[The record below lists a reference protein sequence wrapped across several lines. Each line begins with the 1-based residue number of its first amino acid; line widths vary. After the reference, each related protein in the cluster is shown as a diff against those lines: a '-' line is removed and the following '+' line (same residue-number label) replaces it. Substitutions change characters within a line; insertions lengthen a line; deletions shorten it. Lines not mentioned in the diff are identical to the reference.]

1 MAIWLIAPDQS
12 TTTMAETYVVQQ
24 GDHLS
29 GIAQKFEFSSIDTIW
44 DDPNNAALKKLRKN
58 PHVLLPGDRL
68 FIPDKKQK
76 SQPAATGKVHT
87 FRVDAAQLKLRIAL
101 RDFDDKPIANVPCE
115 LEVQGLKLKLNSD
128 GDGMVETEVPRD
140 AKEGTLRVPSLDI
153 DMPIK
158 IGHLDPVDVDSGW
171 KARLQHLGYYAGNGG
186 QGSDSGDDPEMQAA
200 VEEFQCDH
208 KLRVTGLLDS
218 ATKAKLKD
226 IHGV

>member
-1 MAIWLIAPDQS
+1 
-12 TTTMAETYVVQQ
+12 MAEIYVVQQ
-24 GDHLS
+24 GDHVS

-76 SQPAATGKVHT
+76 SQPASTGQVHT
-87 FRVDAAQLKLRIAL
+87 FRVDVAQLKLRIAL
-101 RDFDDKPIANVPCE
+101 RDFDDKPIAHVPCE
-115 LEVQGLKLKLNSD
+115 LEVPGLKLKLNSD
-128 GDGMVETEVPRD
+128 ADGIVETEIPRNAGD
-140 AKEGTLRVPSLDI
+140 GTLRVPSLDI

-158 IGHLDPVDVDSGW
+158 IGHLDPIDAGSGW
-171 KARLQHLGYYAGNGG
+171 KARLTHLGYYTGEGG
-186 QGSDSGDDPEMQAA
+186 QEADGGDDPELQAA
-200 VEEFQCDH
+200 IEEFQCDH
-208 KLRVTGLLDS
+208 GLRVTGILDS